1 MSTNKSFS
9 TETSERY
16 SRALFEVS
24 KETKELEKVE
34 TDIKKFLEL
43 LSQSDEIRNFI
54 KDPTQSIN
62 YQNNVIKVISKELG
76 FSKNLINFFYLLIEK
91 RRIFFINKISESFL
105 RLCLKK
111 RGELKAS
118 LISSKELSKSELDK
132 ISIELSKSM
141 GVSLKFDYKVDKE
154 LIGGLKLQLGSFMI
168 DTSIQNKLKKYK
180 QIMLDN

>member
-1 MSTNKSFS
+1 M
-9 TETSERY
+9 
-16 SRALFEVS
+16 
-24 KETKELEKVE
+24 EKVE

-111 RGELKAS
+111 E
-118 LISSKELSKSELDK
+118 E
-132 ISIELSKSM
+132 
-141 GVSLKFDYKVDKE
+141 
-154 LIGGLKLQLGSFMI
+154 
-168 DTSIQNKLKKYK
+168 N
-180 QIMLDN
+180 